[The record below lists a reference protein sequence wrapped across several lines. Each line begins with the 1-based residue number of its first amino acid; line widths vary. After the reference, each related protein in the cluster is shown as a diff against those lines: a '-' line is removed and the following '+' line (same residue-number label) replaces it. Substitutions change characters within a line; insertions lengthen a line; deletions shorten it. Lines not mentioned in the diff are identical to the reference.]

1 MRPSLIQRLIAALL
15 LLTYLVTGTTVLP
28 AMVALAADCGGGHQ
42 LRISQSEHGL
52 QLTLRH
58 DGQGYTPKA
67 ADHCNAL
74 TRTVVH
80 FCAPTREGD
89 HRFSSDSFD
98 SSTGSERE
106 HGSRA
111 AKQAPVLN
119 QAATL
124 QLCLTQ
130 VHPVRTVARMTGRQ
144 DRPSPLTS
152 RLPEL
157 STVRLRI

>member
-28 AMVALAADCGGGHQ
+28 AVVALAADLGGGHQ
-42 LRISQSEHGL
+42 LRVSQSEHGL

-58 DGQGYTPKA
+58 DSQGYTPKA
-67 ADHCNAL
+67 ADHGSAL

-80 FCAPTREGD
+80 LCAPTREGD
-89 HRFSSDSFD
+89 HQYSADSFD
-98 SSTGSERE
+98 SNAGSERE

-111 AKQAPVLN
+111 AKQPPALN

-124 QLCLTQ
+124 QLSLTQ
-130 VHPVRTVARMTGRQ
+130 IHPVRTAARMTGRH
-144 DRPSPLTS
+144 DRQSPLTG
-152 RLPEL
+152 RLPEIA
-157 STVRLRI
+157 TVRLRI